1 MTFSKTRYAPFIL
14 KLIEKII
21 ERYYNETILQIE
33 SQRRFSIMKKNSF
46 FYIKMLAISLVL
58 VLSTYGKSNAQS
70 MGSPSGSE
78 SAAAVSVPAMSPE
91 ADFNVTLTE
100 DGTGVVITRYTGG
113 GGVVNIPTVIQGMPV
128 REIGNYVFRSWTV
141 GGIGTYVRTPAA
153 LITSVIIPE
162 GVTKIGYNAFSS
174 SDSGIPGTRS
184 RLTSIIIPGT
194 VTEIGTG
201 IFRNCTALKT
211 VTLAEGVPVI
221 SDSMFDG
228 CSSLTEI
235 TIPSSVTQIG
245 EYAFR
250 ESGIRSINWPARFAV
265 IPGGVLSGTN
275 LTVLV
280 IPEGVTEIRDGAFAN
295 CEVLTS
301 VAFPSTIKKI
311 GAGSFGGCSS
321 LSTITIPVSVESI
334 EFGGRWGLGQ
344 GFTSKLDLT
353 SQAALRRCGYLGS
366 FY

>member
-1 MTFSKTRYAPFIL
+1 
-14 KLIEKII
+14 
-21 ERYYNETILQIE
+21 
-33 SQRRFSIMKKNSF
+33 MKKSSL
-46 FYIKMLAISLVL
+46 FYVKMLAMSLVL
-58 VLSTYGKSNAQS
+58 VLSTWDKSNAQS

-78 SAAAVSVPAMSPE
+78 SVVVVSVPATSPE

-100 DGTGVVITRYTGG
+100 DGTAVVIKSYTGG
-113 GGVVNIPTVIQGMPV
+113 GGAVNIPTVIQGMPV
-128 REIGNYVFRSWTV
+128 REIGNNVFRSWTV

-162 GVTKIGYNAFSS
+162 GVTKIGYGAFSS
-174 SDSGIPGTRS
+174 SDSGIPGTLS
-184 RLTSIIIPGT
+184 SLASIIIPGT
-194 VTEIGTG
+194 VTEIGEG

-221 SDSMFDG
+221 SNSMFNG
-228 CSSLTEI
+228 CYSLTEI
-235 TIPSSVTQIG
+235 TIPNSVTQIG
-245 EYAFR
+245 EYAFH
-250 ESGIRSINWPARFAV
+250 ESGIRSINWPAHLAV
-265 IPGGVLSGTN
+265 IPDSVLSGTN

-280 IPEGVTEIRDGAFAN
+280 IPEGVTEIRDGAFEN
-295 CEVLTS
+295 CELLTS

-321 LSTITIPVSVESI
+321 LSTITIPVSVEFI
-334 EFGGRWGLGQ
+334 EFDGRQ

-353 SQAALRRCGYLGS
+353 SQAALRRCGYPGS